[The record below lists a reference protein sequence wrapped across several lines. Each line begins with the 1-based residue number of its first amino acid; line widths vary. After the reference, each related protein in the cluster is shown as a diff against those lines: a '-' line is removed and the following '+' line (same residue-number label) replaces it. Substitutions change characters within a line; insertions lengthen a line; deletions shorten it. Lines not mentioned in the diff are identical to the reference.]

1 MPWQLSAS
9 LNTGDLDASAYD
21 EVKIINMYHRPNEK
35 LIVVSL
41 EYGNTVDGSWVA
53 GHLPASKAGS
63 HTIQGQKY
71 DDLITTHMSADKEL
85 TYAAAKRALY
95 EHLVAEGV
103 ISIGNITS
111 IESQT

>member
-1 MPWQLSAS
+1 MPWRLSAS
-9 LNTGDLDASAYD
+9 LNTGDLDASTYD

-41 EYGNTVDGSWVA
+41 EYGNTIDGVWVP
-53 GHLPASKAGS
+53 GHLPAGKEGS

-71 DDLITTHMSADKEL
+71 NDLITTHMTIDKEL

-103 ISIGNITS
+103 IATGDITS
-111 IESQT
+111 IESPA